1 MRLQND
7 AEGNKALFSSLCSET
22 LLKRSKI
29 STSLFLSWKYTCA
42 YENPTSTCNLYFEA
56 RHGFLEQTVGLVYME
71 AVSLL
76 LGILLGLTTMESS
89 IT

>member
-29 STSLFLSWKYTCA
+29 STSPFLSWKYTCA
-42 YENPTSTCNLYFEA
+42 YVNLTSTTCDLHLEA
-56 RHGFLEQTVGLVYME
+56 RHEFLEQTLGLVYME
-71 AVSLL
+71 AVSPLSGRVL
-76 LGILLGLTTMESS
+76 ESS